1 LEVSYIVAWFYTNE
15 GKHYRSHYVYKA
27 TLEKVN
33 KYLQGVTVRDF
44 KKSKQRE
51 FVSALKEEG
60 QAPSTINR
68 IMGAVSAAL
77 RRKFE
82 DESVRPS
89 VMPVPVPV
97 TRKRLLSDDEAVA
110 LLGACRTENDRRY
123 IALALMTGA
132 RPSALIGLSKGQFDF
147 EHKLLDLL
155 PPGEAQVTKK
165 FKPVI
170 PMPDSLA
177 SIASQWEDGPV
188 FVVQTEQGP
197 KRLAS
202 NESIWSRLSKAVPAE
217 ITPYTLRRTV
227 ATELRKQGVPM
238 ADISGYL
245 GHKAP
250 GSRITELYAAYE
262 PGYMRAA
269 AEAMDAYWRRINARR
284 SGVGSRSAGVS
295 GEESEERGRT
305 PELLDELCVSSG
317 A

>member
-1 LEVSYIVAWFYTNE
+1 M
-15 GKHYRSHYVYKA
+15 
-27 TLEKVN
+27 
-33 KYLQGVTVRDF
+33 GV
-44 KKSKQRE
+44 
-51 FVSALKEEG
+51 
-60 QAPSTINR
+60 I
-68 IMGAVSAAL
+68 SAAL

-89 VMPVPVPV
+89 VMSVPVPV

-110 LLGACRTENDRRY
+110 LLNACKTENDRRY
-123 IALALMTGA
+123 VALALMTGA
-132 RPSALIGLSKGQFDF
+132 RPSALIGLYKAQFDF

-170 PMPDSLA
+170 PMPETLA
-177 SIASQWEDGPV
+177 QIARAWEDGPV
-188 FVVQTEQGP
+188 FVVQTDQGP

-202 NESIWSRLSKAVPAE
+202 NESIWGRLSKAVPPDV
-217 ITPYTLRRTV
+217 TPYTLRRTV

-284 SGVGSRSAGVS
+284 AGVGGGCTGVS
-295 GEESEERGRT
+295 GEESQEGGREA
-305 PELLDELCVSSG
+305 ELLDELCLSP
-317 A
+317 